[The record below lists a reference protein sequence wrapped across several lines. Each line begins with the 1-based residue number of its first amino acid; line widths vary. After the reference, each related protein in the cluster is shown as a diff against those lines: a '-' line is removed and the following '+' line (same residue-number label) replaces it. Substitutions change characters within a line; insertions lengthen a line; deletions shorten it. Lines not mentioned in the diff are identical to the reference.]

1 MSGWLDGPILNV
13 LQKGLEASSLRQQ
26 VLSDNV
32 ANVDTPNFK
41 RSDVDFQVVLNQALG
56 NDGGELPLKQTSKLH
71 LPGITGDG
79 SSTGVVMD
87 TSTSMRK
94 DGNNVDIDKEMTN
107 VAENNLYY
115 DAMSQTLSSQLGL
128 LRLVIK

>member
-26 VLSDNV
+26 VLSDNI

-71 LPGITGDG
+71 LPGITGDS
-79 SSTGVVMD
+79 SSTGVVTD
-87 TSTSMRK
+87 TSTSMRQ

>member
-26 VLSDNV
+26 VLSDNI

-56 NDGGELPLKQTSKLH
+56 NDSGELPLKQTSKLH
-71 LPGITGDG
+71 LPGITEDS